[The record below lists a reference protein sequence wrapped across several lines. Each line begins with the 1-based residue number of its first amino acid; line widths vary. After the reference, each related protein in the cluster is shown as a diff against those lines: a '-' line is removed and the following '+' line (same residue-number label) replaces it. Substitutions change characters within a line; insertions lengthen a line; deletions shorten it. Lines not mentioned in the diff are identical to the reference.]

1 MNEIIAISCCVC
13 FISSFCFSYFICII
27 CFLSF
32 STACV
37 SVCVFICVLCFSIHV
52 SSFFFLAVYTFAADA
67 STIISLSKTV
77 CSFFFF
83 LDFCTDCM
91 DVYTTCFFVTLDI
104 DGILTE
110 RDLKSNK
117 MELVLLIIFFAK
129 VDYMFC
135 LLFSVTALMS
145 LGFI

>member
-1 MNEIIAISCCVC
+1 MCVFYFLVLFLLFHLHYLLSFFLNCVCKCVC
-13 FISSFCFSYFICII
+13 FYLCSVFLYSCFI
-27 CFLSF
+27 
-32 STACV
+32 
-37 SVCVFICVLCFSIHV
+37 
-52 SSFFFLAVYTFAADA
+52 FFFLSCLHICCGCLYYHLIVQDCVF
-67 STIISLSKTV
+67 
-77 CSFFFF
+77 FFFF
-83 LDFCTDCM
+83 LGFCTDCM